1 MDIIPT
7 RVKCGCSSVVE
18 HLLAKEDVASSN
30 LVTRSIRQAAADG
43 PEGTLNRLGSDICN
57 RPMYLWRKFSKPRW
71 AQSYEELLQTRA
83 SGALAVIEQ
92 PGRSRV
98 RLEICCRNYRAA
110 KKLLSEFGGK
120 IEPLPRD
127 WLQRALRGQ
136 KAEPLR
142 IGKRLV
148 ILNGGKDPVTRRSPR
163 TCPLL
168 IIPAAAAFG
177 TGQHATTAMCLRLL
191 EEATRGWKDDWRMLD
206 AGTGTGIL
214 ALAGR
219 CFGAK
224 EVLAID
230 NDCRAIATARQNAN
244 ANAIRGVRFA
254 LGDATQIT
262 GRRKFDVITANLFSE
277 LLVAALPLW
286 KTRLRQN
293 GRMILSGVLR
303 DQESELR
310 RVLRANRFEIT
321 KVRRRGKW
329 IALICQP
336 ERSRAI
342 TS

>member
-1 MDIIPT
+1 
-7 RVKCGCSSVVE
+7 
-18 HLLAKEDVASSN
+18 
-30 LVTRSIRQAAADG
+30 
-43 PEGTLNRLGSDICN
+43 
-57 RPMYLWRKFSKPRW
+57 MYLWWKFSGPRW
-71 AQSYEELLQTRA
+71 AQDNEELLQTRA

-98 RLEICCRNYRAA
+98 RFEICCRNYRAA

-142 IGKRLV
+142 IGRRLV
-148 ILNGGKDPVTRRSPR
+148 IFNGGEDPVTRRSPR
-163 TCPLL
+163 ACPLL

-219 CFGAK
+219 CFGAQ

-230 NDCRAIATARQNAN
+230 NDSRAITTAMQNAR

-254 LGDATQIT
+254 LGDAKQIT
-262 GRRKFDVITANLFSE
+262 DRRKFDVITANLFSE
-277 LLVAALPLW
+277 LLLAALPLW
-286 KTRLRQN
+286 KTRLRKN
-293 GRMILSGVLR
+293 GLMILSGVLR
-303 DQESELR
+303 DQESELL
-310 RVLRANRFEIT
+310 RVLRANRLEIMN
-321 KVRRRGKW
+321 VRRRGKW
-329 IALICQP
+329 VALICHP

-342 TS
+342 SS